1 MFKKL
6 AVLAAT
12 VAGAGALAVGGAA
25 VASAAPSA
33 LVSTTTNFSYTVN
46 QATVH
51 TNGIVPP
58 NHTPVVLDL
67 TAAIRAQGVPAGQA
81 IIDAANDALAL
92 RSGATPVLTLANEPT
107 PAGPNA
113 DLFLKLFAVN
123 DGSHSFQLAAT
134 AFGAGIPVPPFTIG
148 ATAPT
153 HGFASVT
160 WERFVA
166 PVNHAPYVYN
176 GHRLTVSA
184 HSATVGWSDS
194 QFGWPTATNGVLGNH
209 CVMVFIYGFD
219 KPAGQAHIGFTCDN
233 GNPAGNVGY
242 LSDLAAG
249 HSVSLFVQPAE
260 GSYLNHHVIPG
271 TSPKAH
277 IDVVTPAV

>member
-25 VASAAPSA
+25 VASAAPLPVVHEVTTVTYTAHQAELDVTSGFTPGNGTIVTFDLEAA
-33 LVSTTTNFSYTVN
+33 LNHGQGSTSLNAEILSVLSGLNLPGVDVHNAPMVGQTSTQVPDTTLTLSVVDAHAHSFEVAAGHNGTPIVLPSINPGTGH
-46 QATVH
+46 ATV
-51 TNGIVPP
+51 
-58 NHTPVVLDL
+58 
-67 TAAIRAQGVPAGQA
+67 
-81 IIDAANDALAL
+81 
-92 RSGATPVLTLANEPT
+92 
-107 PAGPNA
+107 
-113 DLFLKLFAVN
+113 
-123 DGSHSFQLAAT
+123 
-134 AFGAGIPVPPFTIG
+134 
-148 ATAPT
+148 
-153 HGFASVT
+153 T
-160 WERFVA
+160 WNKFVA

>member
-33 LVSTTTNFSYTVN
+33 LVSTTTNFGYTVGSAVLTTDFHN
-46 QATVH
+46 VTPGNGTVAE
-51 TNGIVPP
+51 
-58 NHTPVVLDL
+58 LDL
-67 TAAIRAQGVPAGQA
+67 SAALHSAGVDSTHMAG
-81 IIDAANDALAL
+81 DLANDITFLEITDHVSPSAITI
-92 RSGATPVLTLANEPT
+92 GTGGDTLV
-107 PAGPNA
+107 
-113 DLFLKLFAVN
+113 KLNVVNSHNGHFGLAVN
-123 DGSHSFQLAAT
+123 PGGSALQ
-134 AFGAGIPVPPFTIG
+134 VPPFNVG
-148 ATAPT
+148 GHAGD
-153 HGFASVT
+153 HGHASVT

-176 GHRLTVSA
+176 GHTLTVSA

-194 QFGWPTATNGVLGNH
+194 QFGWPAVTNGVLGNH

-242 LSDLAAG
+242 LRNLAAG
-249 HSVSLFVQPAE
+249 HSVALFVQPAE
-260 GSYLNHHVIPG
+260 GTYMNHHVIPG

-277 IDVVTPAV
+277 IEVVTPAV

>member
-33 LVSTTTNFSYTVN
+33 LVSTTTNFSYTVGSP
-46 QATVH
+46 VLH
-51 TNGIVPP
+51 TALHNITPGNGQS
-58 NHTPVVLDL
+58 VVLDL
-67 TAAIRAQGVPAGQA
+67 NTAIVDAGFTGNVHNAAAADEAFLLAHGADGGNFSLAGNGDILLSLLVTNSHAGTFGVEFDHAGPAINVPSFTGVMGNGGAGQ
-81 IIDAANDALAL
+81 
-92 RSGATPVLTLANEPT
+92 
-107 PAGPNA
+107 
-113 DLFLKLFAVN
+113 
-123 DGSHSFQLAAT
+123 
-134 AFGAGIPVPPFTIG
+134 
-148 ATAPT
+148 
-153 HGFASVT
+153 HGHASVT

-194 QFGWPTATNGVLGNH
+194 QFGWPAVTNGVLGNH

-242 LSDLAAG
+242 LRNLAAG
-249 HSVSLFVQPAE
+249 HSVALFVQPAE
-260 GSYLNHHVIPG
+260 GTYMNHHVIPG

-277 IDVVTPAV
+277 IEVVTPAV

>member
-25 VASAAPSA
+25 VASAAP
-33 LVSTTTNFSYTVN
+33 LPVVNTTTHFSYL
-46 QATVH
+46 AGSH
-51 TNGIVPP
+51 TLNTLDGYITPP
-58 NHTPVVLDL
+58 NGTVVTFDLQAGIDSGTPTAHQLCDAVA
-67 TAAIRAQGVPAGQA
+67 TAASVGATHVLNGPTGCGTVTPALPAHGHTL
-81 IIDAANDALAL
+81 LAL
-92 RSGATPVLTLANEPT
+92 DVVNATQHT
-107 PAGPNA
+107 
-113 DLFLKLFAVN
+113 
-123 DGSHSFQLAAT
+123 FQLANTPGGSALQ
-134 AFGAGIPVPPFTIG
+134 VPAMLSPSSGT
-148 ATAPT
+148 
-153 HGFASVT
+153 ASVNWFRHVT
-160 WERFVA
+160 